1 MKKLPHMN
9 NLRLY
14 MKQLL
19 SNISMTLLV
28 LVMLFF
34 SAYIALNIMTS
45 DRYYDCSYS
54 EISPDYSIKMKEQCR
69 NLRMKNDE

>member
-1 MKKLPHMN
+1 MKKWPHMN

-19 SNISMTLLV
+19 SNISMTVIV
-28 LVMLFF
+28 LAMLFF

-54 EISPDYSIKMKEQCR
+54 EISPDYSIKMKEHCR

>member
-1 MKKLPHMN
+1 MKKWPHMN

-19 SNISMTLLV
+19 SNIGMTVIVLAMLL
-28 LVMLFF
+28 L
-34 SAYIALNIMTS
+34 SSYIALNIATS
-45 DRYYDCSYS
+45 EKYYDCSYS
-54 EISPDYSIKMKEQCR
+54 EISPDFPIKVKEQCR

>member
-1 MKKLPHMN
+1 
-9 NLRLY
+9 

-19 SNISMTLLV
+19 SNIGMTVIVLAMLL
-28 LVMLFF
+28 L
-34 SAYIALNIMTS
+34 SSYIALNIATS
-45 DRYYDCSYS
+45 GKYYDCSYS

>member
-1 MKKLPHMN
+1 
-9 NLRLY
+9 

-19 SNISMTLLV
+19 SNISMTVIV
-28 LVMLFF
+28 LAMLFF

-54 EISPDYSIKMKEQCR
+54 EISPDYSFKMKEHCR

>member
-1 MKKLPHMN
+1 
-9 NLRLY
+9 
-14 MKQLL
+14 
-19 SNISMTLLV
+19 MTVIV
-28 LVMLFF
+28 LAMLFF

-54 EISPDYSIKMKEQCR
+54 EISPDYSFKMKEHCR